1 MASTKRI
8 EQKAATRAK
17 VLAAA
22 QELFT
27 ARGFEAVSIRDVA
40 AKAGVS
46 SGAIFSSVDGKD
58 ALFEAAMGRKPPLG
72 RVRAWLREFAAGN
85 ENLPPRE
92 TAAQLLADL
101 CGANHAR

>member
-58 ALFEAAMGRKPPLG
+58 ALFEAAMGRKPPMAVIVGILRG
-72 RVRAWLREFAAGN
+72 RPSGCHVVF
-85 ENLPPRE
+85 
-92 TAAQLLADL
+92 TADDADQLLADL
-101 CGANHAR
+101 VGRT